1 MDASG
6 GSENKS
12 LLIIKSQAQG
22 LTGVENFL
30 KNREWKLF
38 STIALK
44 DALAYM
50 VQNQP
55 AFVMIS
61 VDHPNKR
68 VRKLAKVLPQAF
80 PCCVIMFAEQA
91 IPSSLK
97 ALSDTHAE
105 YILNPPATGPAVERT
120 VNKFYKDQARK
131 QAAGQSIDR
140 VKLGDGEDKVISIK
154 GENVS
159 AQSLLAQLMNEDGN
173 NSSHGNAIIMG
184 DETDNG
190 ASYYDPSHV
199 GHYNPQAGGS
209 QPQGPLHHNSQD
221 PHSDPK
227 KPAGYRPPTEGLED
241 VEAPYREGQ
250 KPKTGGG
257 WTAQNKAAKGNGYIP
272 SDDELSPDTK
282 NQRDSIILK
291 GTKEALDKSVVRS
304 ATTADEVQYIDQSSN
319 VACIVIESTR
329 FSGYLVAAMGKNS
342 KIDEKFIDRIRE
354 KLFKFLSDNGEKVEN
369 GEDAMQ
375 IKIKQ
380 VPFEDWAME
389 CAEFLR
395 KSVHQGEEV
404 AMAFFPHSNVR
415 AHFEESAS
423 EQMLAL
429 SLTDIKPDE
438 SVQFNLYV
446 YLERNQKYVLY
457 TPRGGKIYQNQ
468 IEKLQGQGVSHVHML
483 KSDVQD
489 FNKYRAQNY
498 LNGKIE
504 EYEALAR
511 VAALNEAG

>member
-1 MDASG
+1 MESSES
-6 GSENKS
+6 SENKS

-61 VDHPNKR
+61 VDHPNKK

-80 PCCVIMFAEQA
+80 PCCVIMFAEQT
-91 IPSSLK
+91 IPSSIK
-97 ALSDTHAE
+97 ALAETRAE
-105 YILNPPATGPAVERT
+105 YMLNPPATGPAVERT

-131 QAAGQSIDR
+131 QAAGQNLER
-140 VKLGDGEDKVISIK
+140 GKLGEGEDRVISIK

-159 AQSLLAQLMNEDGN
+159 AQSLLAQLMGEE
-173 NSSHGNAIIMG
+173 A
-184 DETDNG
+184 DNG

-209 QPQGPLHHNSQD
+209 QTQGPLHHNSQD
-221 PHSDPK
+221 PNSK
-227 KPAGYRPPTEGLED
+227 KSG
-241 VEAPYREGQ
+241 
-250 KPKTGGG
+250 KG
-257 WTAQNKAAKGNGYIP
+257 WTPQNKATKKGGYIP
-272 SDDELSPDTK
+272 SDDELSPATK
-282 NQRDSIILK
+282 NHRDSIILK

-304 ATTADEVQYIDQSSN
+304 AKTTDEVQFVEQASN

-329 FSGYLVAAMGKNS
+329 FSGYLVAAMGKDS
-342 KIDEKFIDRIRE
+342 KMDEKFVDRIRE
-354 KLFKFLSDNGEKVEN
+354 KLFKFLSDNGEQVDN
-369 GEDAMQ
+369 GKDAMQ
-375 IKIKQ
+375 IKIKP

-389 CAEFLR
+389 YAEFLR
-395 KSVHQGEEV
+395 KSVHNGEEV
-404 AMAFFPHSNVR
+404 AMAFFPHTDIKAR
-415 AHFEESAS
+415 FKESAS
-423 EQMLAL
+423 EMMLAISL
-429 SLTDIKPDE
+429 SDIKADE
-438 SVQFNLYV
+438 ALEFNLYV
-446 YLERNQKYVLY
+446 YLERNEKYVLY

-468 IEKLQGQGVSHVHML
+468 IDKLQGQGISYVHMF

-489 FNKYRAQNY
+489 FNKYRVQSY

-504 EYEALAR
+504 EYQ
-511 VAALNEAG
+511 AATNATDTIKDAG

>member
-1 MDASG
+1 MDSSG

-61 VDHPNKR
+61 VDHPNKK

-80 PCCVIMFAEQA
+80 PCCVIMFAEQT
-91 IPSSLK
+91 IPASIK
-97 ALSDTHAE
+97 ALAETRAE
-105 YILNPPATGPAVERT
+105 YMLNPPATGPAVERT
-120 VNKFYKDQARK
+120 VNKFYKDQSRK
-131 QAAGQSIDR
+131 LAAGQNLER
-140 VKLGDGEDKVISIK
+140 GKFGESEEKVISIK

-159 AQSLLAQLMNEDGN
+159 AQSLLAQLM
-173 NSSHGNAIIMG
+173 G
-184 DETDNG
+184 DDVDNG
-190 ASYYDPSHV
+190 GSYYDPSHV
-199 GHYNPQAGGS
+199 GHYNPQAGGR
-209 QPQGPLHHNSQD
+209 QTQGPLHHNSQD
-221 PHSDPK
+221 PNAGK
-227 KPAGYRPPTEGLED
+227 NKPPGYRPPHEGLK
-241 VEAPYREGQ
+241 Q
-250 KPKTGGG
+250 GG
-257 WTAQNKAAKGNGYIP
+257 YLP
-272 SDDELSPDTK
+272 SDDELSPTTK

-291 GTKEALDKSVVRS
+291 GTKEALEKSVVRG
-304 ATTADEVQYIDQSSN
+304 AKTTEEVQFIEQASN

-329 FSGYLVAAMGKNS
+329 FSGYLVAAMAQDRKM
-342 KIDEKFIDRIRE
+342 DEKFIDRVRE
-354 KLFKFLSDNGEKVEN
+354 KLFKFLSDNGEQVDN
-369 GEDAMQ
+369 GKDTMQ

-380 VPFEDWAME
+380 VPFEDWAVE

-395 KSVHQGEEV
+395 KSVHNGEEV
-404 AMAFFPHSNVR
+404 AMAFFPHADIK
-415 AHFEESAS
+415 AHFQESAS
-423 EQMLAL
+423 EMMLAI
-429 SLTDIKPDE
+429 SLGDIKADE
-438 SVQFNLYV
+438 SVEFNLYV

-457 TPRGGKIYQNQ
+457 TPRGGKIYQKQ
-468 IEKLQGQGVSHVHML
+468 IDKLADQGVRHVHMF

-504 EYEALAR
+504 EYQAAAEGLAVKEAS
-511 VAALNEAG
+511 